1 VGTTNDPMASALG
14 GLVGALLNG
23 AVQARSQ
30 TGQTEQPAEMG
41 NILGSLLGG
50 GAPRDASSAQGD
62 VLGSLLGSMMSGG
75 ASTSQPS
82 GEDALGALLG
92 SLLSGSAPT
101 AQPSG
106 GEDALGALLGSLL
119 GSGTPAGSSSS
130 YPSQQM
136 PSAGTDQLGSLLS
149 GLLGVDTSGGARA
162 IANNP
167 IANAFVAPI
176 AETLARKTGMAP
188 GIAQVV
194 VVFAINVLLA
204 GVAQQG
210 SRQQSSR
217 EELITKLQ
225 NGEPITQT
233 YLKESGLLSQLVQ
246 ETGLS
251 QKTAAQSLQQVFRAL
266 GTQMSEGTPEERQQE
281 LQTFLRKWK

>member
-1 VGTTNDPMASALG
+1 MSSTNDPMASALG
-14 GLVGALLNG
+14 GLLSALLNG
-23 AVQARSQ
+23 AAQAQSQ
-30 TGQTEQPAEMG
+30 PQPTTQSTDRVLGSTSKSETPTRTQSAPAMDDV
-41 NILGSLLGG
+41 LGSLLGG
-50 GAPRDASSAQGD
+50 GAPATSSR
-62 VLGSLLGSMMSGG
+62 
-75 ASTSQPS
+75 
-82 GEDALGALLG
+82 
-92 SLLSGSAPT
+92 
-101 AQPSG
+101 G
-106 GEDALGALLGSLL
+106 GEDALGSLLGSLL
-119 GSGTPAGSSSS
+119 GSGTLAGSSSN

-149 GLLGVDTSGGARA
+149 GLLGVDTSGGARVV
-162 IANNP
+162 ANNP
-167 IANAFVAPI
+167 ISNAFVVPI
-176 AETLARKTGMAP
+176 ADALARKTGMAP

-210 SRQQSSR
+210 SRQQLSR

>member
-1 VGTTNDPMASALG
+1 MGTTNDPMTSALG

-30 TGQTEQPAEMG
+30 TGQTGQSAEMG
-41 NILGSLLGG
+41 DILGSLLGG

-82 GEDALGALLG
+82 
-92 SLLSGSAPT
+92 
-101 AQPSG
+101 

>member
-1 VGTTNDPMASALG
+1 VW
-14 GLVGALLNG
+14 
-23 AVQARSQ
+23 
-30 TGQTEQPAEMG
+30 
-41 NILGSLLGG
+41 
-50 GAPRDASSAQGD
+50 
-62 VLGSLLGSMMSGG
+62 
-75 ASTSQPS
+75 
-82 GEDALGALLG
+82 
-92 SLLSGSAPT
+92 
-101 AQPSG
+101 
-106 GEDALGALLGSLL
+106 
-119 GSGTPAGSSSS
+119 TPA
-130 YPSQQM
+130 
-136 PSAGTDQLGSLLS
+136 A
-149 GLLGVDTSGGARA
+149 ARA